1 MESTTTDSDLADFKP
16 SRKRRAKTSK
26 KNEKRFCTVPMAE
39 VEACKKPVVVKNTEK
54 STLWAVGV
62 FSSWVE
68 ERNEHNQE
76 KCPMEVLCMGDDKL
90 LCYWLCAFVKETR
103 RADGQRYTP
112 RSIQMLLSG
121 LQRFINSRKEP
132 SEALVKLTADNPNYR
147 ELHNVLDNLYRE
159 LHFSGIGAQRKQAE
173 VISRDEESILWE
185 KGALSVDTPN
195 SLLNTVFYYNGLN
208 FVLGPAYIQLHIHT
222 MVCI

>member
-1 MESTTTDSDLADFKP
+1 MESITTDSDLADFKP
-16 SRKRRAKTSK
+16 SRKRPRRAKTSK

-54 STLWAVGV
+54 SSLWAVGV

-76 KCPMEVLCMGDDKL
+76 KCPMEVLCMGPGDDKL
-90 LCYWLCAFVKETR
+90 LCYWLCAFVKEAR

-132 SEALVKLTADNPNYR
+132 SIAAPLLWLANDCLWRLAAPVQPNFFR
-147 ELHNVLDNLYRE
+147 PL
-159 LHFSGIGAQRKQAE
+159 
-173 VISRDEESILWE
+173 
-185 KGALSVDTPN
+185 
-195 SLLNTVFYYNGLN
+195 
-208 FVLGPAYIQLHIHT
+208 
-222 MVCI
+222 